1 LCERCPGERRVL
13 AFERFGTPCPSGYPT
28 DLWRGN
34 QRRRHPAAR
43 ASATAQE
50 LTEYCQARLAVFEV
64 PKRFCF
70 VTSLP
75 RTAKESDDRRQLAIT
90 LRAEAMNLARTTPEA
105 ARRMPGSR
113 IPVYRRAP
121 ALERQ
126 LAAIRSE
133 HAYITAR
140 SASGA

>member
-1 LCERCPGERRVL
+1 MS
-13 AFERFGTPCPSGYPT
+13 FGYPT
-28 DLWRGN
+28 DLRRGN

-50 LTEYCQARLAVFEV
+50 LTQYCQARLAAFEV

-105 ARRMPGSR
+105 RDEC
-113 IPVYRRAP
+113 PVPEFLFTVERP

-126 LAAIRSE
+126 LGAIRSAHRRGPADE